1 MKGIKNKVI
10 RCFKQTILVSSILK
24 LLDDDFVI
32 KNLIYSIMKVFTD
45 AERLGNIKMFKIEGT
60 SNQFYEKFTIRH
72 KILYLIENM
81 MKSHKYT
88 YQKKLIDFNNDNKEE
103 STKLVNVLINDLT
116 YLNDECIQKL
126 TEIKKYQELINDV
139 ISSF

>member
-1 MKGIKNKVI
+1 
-10 RCFKQTILVSSILK
+10 
-24 LLDDDFVI
+24 
-32 KNLIYSIMKVFTD
+32 MKVFTD

-139 ISSF
+139 ISCF